1 MWLMWRSGRT
11 ALMATSVA
19 VIGAGL
25 LFSSLAAPA
34 RAVAPAADPTDSATP
49 TASATASASPTST
62 PTPSPTPT
70 SSASASASASP
81 TASTSAAPAPAP
93 SAEPAAPAATPA
105 PAVPTT
111 TPVPLPKEIGS
122 WCRALIPP
130 RSTATEKKAAWDL
143 MAGKAKVSDGGT
155 YLLSEH
161 PNWRPQSQTDTSGD
175 RHANSLNWALPLL
188 YRGVQVQ
195 SQPMIDRF
203 RNLITY
209 WVNDHQGKRSY
220 WVDASIYGG
229 LRTQTLVCAA
239 QTLGDP
245 VIGQAALRDA
255 RTMVARN
262 WGAVPVARG
271 ANNTDLIRQTG
282 ALAAFCWAG
291 DTAMRDRAW
300 RNTLSVARGLV
311 QEDGSDVEGSPGY
324 ALYTE
329 KLLHTA
335 ADTARA
341 CGIDPMEIDGI
352 RGRMY
357 DFVAQAVA
365 PDFYISSIGDT
376 VDTPLRKTFGLG
388 DARAEWVRSQGKSG
402 TPPAPIYTTYQG
414 GYAFGRAGWQPQPGM
429 PDTYYSLR
437 FSSTRP
443 ATPHAHDDGTSV
455 ALYSKGTWWFD
466 DPGPYRYENSSPLR
480 AYVKSRAAHGAIM
493 VGNVSRTRSR
503 GVTLISS
510 HSEWQTGGNDTTCV
524 RDNTWSEV
532 VVTRCTQYIRSV
544 DAFVVTDH
552 VKAGPGRKNR
562 NVSERWMVAPK
573 LSATNANGVIT
584 LASKDKRM
592 DVVKSGSGGWNVRVA
607 GKGSSAGWF
616 TGVWGEKVPGAVLSR
631 TIKLPKAGIDETLV
645 TVFIPRNDGES
656 VPVTIADG
664 QTTIT
669 RGGQT
674 IVTPLPTP

>member
-1 MWLMWRSGRT
+1 VS
-11 ALMATSVA
+11 
-19 VIGAGL
+19 
-25 LFSSLAAPA
+25 
-34 RAVAPAADPTDSATP
+34 
-49 TASATASASPTST
+49 
-62 PTPSPTPT
+62 
-70 SSASASASASP
+70 
-81 TASTSAAPAPAP
+81 
-93 SAEPAAPAATPA
+93 
-105 PAVPTT
+105 
-111 TPVPLPKEIGS
+111 LPKDIGS

-130 RSTATEKKAAWDL
+130 RATTTEKKAAWDL
-143 MAGKAKVSDGGT
+143 MAGKARVSDGGT
-155 YLLSEH
+155 YQLSER
-161 PNWRPQSQTDTSGD
+161 PDWKPQSQTDTSGD

-203 RNLITY
+203 RTLLTY
-209 WVNDHQGKRSY
+209 WIKDHQGKRST

-229 LRTQTLVCAA
+229 LRTQTLLCAA

-245 VIGQAALRDA
+245 LIGQAALRDA

-262 WGAVPVARG
+262 WGVVPVARG

-291 DTAMRDRAW
+291 DIPMRDRAW
-300 RNTLSVARGLV
+300 GSMLSVARGLV
-311 QEDGSDVEGSPGY
+311 HEDGSDVEGSPGY
-324 ALYTE
+324 AMYTE
-329 KLLHTA
+329 HLMNVA
-335 ADTARA
+335 ANTARA
-341 CGIDPMEIDGI
+341 CGIDAMEIDGI

-388 DARAEWVRSQGKSG
+388 DARAEWVRSQGKAG
-402 TPPAPIYTTYQG
+402 TPPAPIYTTYMG

-437 FSSTRP
+437 YSGSRP
-443 ATPHAHDDGTSV
+443 TTPHAHDDGTSV
-455 ALYSKGTWWFD
+455 ALFSKGTWWFD

-493 VGNVSRTRSR
+493 VGKVTRTKSR
-503 GVTLISS
+503 GVSLVASR
-510 HSEWQTGGNDTTCV
+510 SEWNAGGNDTTCV

-552 VKAGPGRKNR
+552 VKAGPGRKGR
-562 NVSERWMVAPK
+562 NVSQRWMVAPK
-573 LSATNANGVIT
+573 LSATNVNGVIT

-592 DVVKSGSGGWNVRVA
+592 DVTKSGVGGWNVRVA

-631 TIKLPKAGIDETLV
+631 TIKLPKSGLDETLV
-645 TVFIPRNDGES
+645 TVFIPRNNGES

-664 QTTIT
+664 ATTII
-669 RGGQT
+669 RGGRT
-674 IVTPLPTP
+674 VVTPLPTP

>member
-1 MWLMWRSGRT
+1 MMERMWLVRRSVGT
-11 ALMATSVA
+11 AVTTSLMGVVAGGILLSGLATPAGA
-19 VIGAGL
+19 V
-25 LFSSLAAPA
+25 SPS
-34 RAVAPAADPTDSATP
+34 ADPTDSATP
-49 TASATASASPTST
+49 TASASASAT
-62 PTPSPTPT
+62 P
-70 SSASASASASP
+70 SASASATPSPTSSATSSPTPTDSASP
-81 TASTSAAPAPAP
+81 SSTPSTPAATDAP
-93 SAEPAAPAATPA
+93 SAPA
-105 PAVPTT
+105 T
-111 TPVPLPKEIGS
+111 TPVALPAALGS
-122 WCRALIPP
+122 WCNVLMPSHSI
-130 RSTATEKKAAWDL
+130 TAEKKAAWDL
-143 MAGKAKVSDGGT
+143 MAGKAKASEGGT

-161 PNWRPQSQTDTSGD
+161 PDWKPQSQTDTSGD

-188 YRGVQVQ
+188 YRGVRVQ
-195 SQPMIDRF
+195 NAAMIDRF

-209 WVNDHQGKRSY
+209 WVKDHQGKRAY
-220 WVDASIYGG
+220 WVDGSIYGG

-245 VIGQAALRDA
+245 VIGQAAMRDA
-255 RTMVARN
+255 RTMAARN
-262 WGAVPVARG
+262 WGAVHVASG

-291 DTAMRDRAW
+291 DIAMRDRVW
-300 RNTLSVARGLV
+300 SSILSVSRGLV
-311 QEDGSDVEGSPGY
+311 HDDGSDVEGSPGY
-324 ALYTE
+324 AIYTE
-329 KLLHTA
+329 HLLRIA

-341 CGIDPMEIDGI
+341 CGLDPAELDTL
-352 RGRMY
+352 RGNMY
-357 DFVAQAVA
+357 DFIAQAVA

-376 VDTPLRKTFGLG
+376 VDMPLRSTFGLG
-388 DARAEWVRSQGKSG
+388 DARADWVRSQGKAG
-402 TPPAPIYTTYQG
+402 TPPAPIYSSYKG

-429 PDTYYSLR
+429 PDTFYSLR
-437 FSSTRP
+437 FSNDRAS
-443 ATPHAHDDGTSV
+443 TPHTHDDGTSI
-455 ALYSKGTWWFD
+455 ALFSKGTWWLD

-480 AYVKSRAAHGAIM
+480 VYVKSRAAHGAIM
-493 VGNVSRTRSR
+493 VGHVTRTRSR
-503 GVTLISS
+503 GVREVAS

-524 RDNTWSEV
+524 RDLTWSEV

-552 VKAGPGRKNR
+552 VLAGPGRKGR
-562 NVSERWMVAPK
+562 NVSERWMIAPK
-573 LSATNANGVIT
+573 LSASNASDVIT

-592 DVVKSGSGGWNVRVA
+592 DVVKSGAGGWNVRVA

-631 TIKLPKAGIDETLV
+631 TIKLPRSGLNDTLV

-664 QTTIT
+664 ATTIT